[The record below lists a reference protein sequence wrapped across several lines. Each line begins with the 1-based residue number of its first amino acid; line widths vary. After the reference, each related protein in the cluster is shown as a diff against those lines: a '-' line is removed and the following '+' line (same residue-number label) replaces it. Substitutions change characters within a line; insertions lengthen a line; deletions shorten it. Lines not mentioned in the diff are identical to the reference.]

1 MCVCVCVCVSVCV
14 CVCVCCYC
22 YCKVYLKIQRYI
34 FSKADKSM
42 QTQKSH
48 KSILVPNIYVTI
60 RYTFY
65 Y

>member
-1 MCVCVCVCVSVCV
+1 MCVCVCVCVCIHINVIVIVIVKFISKYKDTYIARRTKVCRH
-14 CVCVCCYC
+14 
-22 YCKVYLKIQRYI
+22 K
-34 FSKADKSM
+34 
-42 QTQKSH
+42 KSH